1 MLTEESRSEE
11 LVFPRRGSPLPWL
24 LLVVTL
30 CVAVGIFAMARGR
43 INDERLRTA
52 SALKANDEVMGR
64 LRNVASEYAKSQ
76 ITLTELETRK
86 ETLERQVRELDE
98 KNRALT
104 TELQEQQKKKKK

>member
-1 MLTEESRSEE
+1 
-11 LVFPRRGSPLPWL
+11 
-24 LLVVTL
+24 
-30 CVAVGIFAMARGR
+30 MARGR

-86 ETLERQVRELDE
+86 EALEKQVRELDE
-98 KNRALT
+98 KNRTLT
-104 TELQEQQKKKKK
+104 AELQEQQKKKKK